1 MEKSPYEGMRK
12 QLERTQDE
20 SCILNR
26 TRVRNK
32 TRIEI
37 LLYRNDFRPQNT
49 DLGLYNN
56 VTIPDIEVRIGDTCL
71 SFLDRGNLFYYTNS
85 INDVER
91 ILKYIRT
98 KWNEENKKGIDI
110 PFSTYLEI
118 ASGRNHDAA

>member
-1 MEKSPYEGMRK
+1 MRK

-37 LLYRNDFRPQNT
+37 LLYMNDFRPQNT
-49 DLGLYNN
+49 DPGLYNN
-56 VTIPDIEVRIGDTCL
+56 VAIPDIEVRIGDTCL